1 MNSNKKI
8 VLGLT
13 GGIGTGKST
22 AARYLVS
29 RGFTHIDADQIGRDL
44 TKDGSPMLAVLEEN
58 FGRSEEHPER
68 PSVLREDGSL
78 DRAGLA
84 RIVFA
89 DPEKKAR
96 LDGIMFTEII
106 RIIRERIEGAKGPVL
121 LDAPLL
127 FESEADALCDK
138 VILVTADEEARIR
151 RVMSRDGA
159 SREDVLAR
167 MGSQMSDAD
176 KASRADLIVD
186 NSGSRED
193 LFRQL
198 DEALDFMKGDIDKR
212 RVSD

>member
-1 MNSNKKI
+1 M
-8 VLGLT
+8 
-13 GGIGTGKST
+13 
-22 AARYLVS
+22 
-29 RGFTHIDADQIGRDL
+29 
-44 TKDGSPMLAVLEEN
+44 
-58 FGRSEEHPER
+58 
-68 PSVLREDGSL
+68 
-78 DRAGLA
+78 
-84 RIVFA
+84 
-89 DPEKKAR
+89 
-96 LDGIMFTEII
+96 
-106 RIIRERIEGAKGPVL
+106 
-121 LDAPLL
+121 
-127 FESEADALCDK
+127 
-138 VILVTADEEARIR
+138 ILVTADEETRIR